1 MKWTFVRTALA
12 TILGATFLGLVPA
25 ARAQDEGGC
34 SNASVAG
41 KWGFTTNGTVV
52 GIGPRDSLG
61 IFTLDGA
68 GKLVNGRATAS
79 LNGTITDEMFSGT
92 YSVNPDCTGKLAI
105 EIFELSGN
113 MLLTATLNI
122 VFDDNVRELR
132 AMYTSAVLPNGT
144 ALGTVITVQAKR
156 LFSDR

>member
-1 MKWTFVRTALA
+1 MKLTTTRINMAIL
-12 TILGATFLGLVPA
+12 LGATLLSLAPA
-25 ARAQDEGGC
+25 MRAQDERGC

-41 KWGFTTNGTVV
+41 RWGFTTNGTVV

-68 GKLVNGRATAS
+68 GNLLNGKATSS
-79 LNGTITDEMFSGT
+79 LNGSVTDETFSGT
-92 YSVNPDCTGKLAI
+92 YSVNPDCTGKFSI
-105 EIFELSGN
+105 EIFDLSGN
-113 MLLTATLNI
+113 KLLTATLNI

-144 ALGTVITVQAKR
+144 PLGTVITAQGKR

>member
-1 MKWTFVRTALA
+1 MNRTAVRITMAIL
-12 TILGATFLGLVPA
+12 LGATFLGLAPTM
-25 ARAQDEGGC
+25 RAQNEVGC
-34 SNASVAG
+34 TNASVAG

-52 GIGPRDSLG
+52 DIGPRDSVG

-68 GKLVNGRATAS
+68 GKLVNGTATAS
-79 LNGTITDEMFSGT
+79 LNGTITDEMFFGT
-92 YSVNPDCTGKLAI
+92 YSVNPDCTGKFAI
-105 EIFELSGN
+105 EIFDLSGN
-113 MLLTATLNI
+113 KILTATLNI

-144 ALGTVITVQAKR
+144 ALGTVITAQAKR